1 MRFALAARACVE
13 VVNARAESARGCRSD
28 YDRRAMAD
36 QSPPTGDS
44 SNGVA
49 DVFVATYHDT
59 PDRRLARARV
69 TLSRRL
75 ERGAGLWEAR
85 IGDEI
90 LTEPGGPASLPDV
103 LAARLTALLRTREL
117 VEVARLRN
125 GADDVALL
133 EGQHVLR
140 SFDDLESALREA
152 VSAPALVRPKRS
164 APAVEHVREYL
175 RAQLDELQRTDALIR
190 VGDDPEAVHDFRV
203 AVRRSRS
210 VLRSTR
216 AIFDERWLAVLRGEL
231 SWLAGELSA
240 LRDSDVLLARLAKEA
255 GPEGA
260 PVVKLLQADRRR
272 ARKKAL
278 VALSS
283 ARYLELL
290 DRLADAV
297 ESPPVRRSELSLERV
312 AAAEFARLRR
322 IARRIGPDADDAVIH
337 RARIRAK
344 HARYAAELAA
354 PIAGAKARRFIA
366 EAKRF
371 QDVVGAH
378 QDATVAGDRLHG
390 VAERSS
396 KNDTAFVAGRL
407 AERVL
412 RKRDRA
418 RRKLP
423 VAWRRLDR
431 QGRES
436 WKR

>member
-1 MRFALAARACVE
+1 MT
-13 VVNARAESARGCRSD
+13 
-28 YDRRAMAD
+28 D
-36 QSPPTGDS
+36 QSPPTEGS
-44 SNGVA
+44 FNGAA

-75 ERGAGLWEAR
+75 EKGAGLWEAR
-85 IGDEI
+85 IGEEI
-90 LTEPGGPASLPDV
+90 VTEPGGPASLPDA
-103 LAARLTALLRTREL
+103 LAARLTALLRNRQL

-140 SFDDLESALREA
+140 SFADLESALREA
-152 VSAPALVRPKRS
+152 VAAPKLARPKRG

-175 RAQLDELQRTDALIR
+175 RAQLDELQRNDALIR
-190 VGDDPEAVHDFRV
+190 SGDDPEAVHDFRV
-203 AVRRSRS
+203 AVRRTRS

-216 AIFDERWLAVLRGEL
+216 AIFDEQWLAALRAEL
-231 SWLAGELSA
+231 RWLAGELSV

-260 PVVKLLQADRRR
+260 PVVKLLQTDRRR

-290 DRLADAV
+290 DRLADGV
-297 ESPPVRRSELSLERV
+297 ESPPVRRSELSLQRV

-322 IARRIGPDADDAVIH
+322 VARRIGPEADDADIH

-354 PIAGAKARRFIA
+354 PIVGAKARRFIA

-371 QDVVGAH
+371 QDVVGAD
-378 QDATVAGDRLHG
+378 QDATVAGERLRA
-390 VAERSS
+390 VAERSNS
-396 KNDTAFVAGRL
+396 NVTAFVAGRL
-407 AERVL
+407 AERIL
-412 RKRDRA
+412 WKRDRA

-423 VAWRRLDR
+423 AAWRRLDR

-436 WKR
+436 WSR